1 MRLDKFLKVSRLVK
15 RRTVAKKM
23 CEEGLV
29 TLNSRVA
36 RAAAEVR
43 PGDVIGIT
51 YGTRAVEVEVLKIA
65 ENVPASE
72 TASLYRYLRGGR

>member
-29 TLNSRVA
+29 TLNGRVA

-65 ENVPASE
+65 ENVQASE

>member
-29 TLNSRVA
+29 TLNGRVA

>member
-29 TLNSRVA
+29 TLNGRVA

-72 TASLYRYLRGGR
+72 AASLYRYLRGGR